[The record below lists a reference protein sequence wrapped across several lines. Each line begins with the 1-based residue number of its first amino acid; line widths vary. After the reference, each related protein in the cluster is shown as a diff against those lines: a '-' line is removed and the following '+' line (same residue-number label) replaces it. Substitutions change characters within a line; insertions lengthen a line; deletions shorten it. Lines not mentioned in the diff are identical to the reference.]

1 VAGGREVRAREN
13 ATPFALD
20 RSPDRAAGG
29 GELAAAEPLRRA
41 AREIIR
47 ELRRFWRPQW
57 IHFRDLS
64 GSEIHLR
71 RGTIELVAE
80 SSAAQRAFDRR
91 LRRALEA
98 EENQDAR
105 PWEE

>member
-1 VAGGREVRAREN
+1 L
-13 ATPFALD
+13 ALD
-20 RSPDRAAGG
+20 RSSDRAAGG
-29 GELAAAEPLRRA
+29 GEPAAAEPLRRA